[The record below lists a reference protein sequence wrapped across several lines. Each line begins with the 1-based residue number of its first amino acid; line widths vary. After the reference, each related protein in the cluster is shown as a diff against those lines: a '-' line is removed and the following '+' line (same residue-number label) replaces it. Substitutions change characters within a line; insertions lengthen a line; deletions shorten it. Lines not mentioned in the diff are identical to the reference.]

1 MSIYLIETPTADL
14 FKIEPMLGSINLFSS
29 LKTAGE
35 WEGILGDANGD
46 KSNDWKPRGADPLDI
61 NDYTQ
66 AQFGAFINSWRGS
79 GSASLFSTPYNPKQ
93 DYTPWTNTLTPE
105 QLKQGFDLYQQ
116 TVPGPIDPYLAF
128 RFAVDL
134 TAGMS
139 VEELTPLYQQKAAAN
154 LEQPI

>member
-61 NDYTQ
+61 NDYT
-66 AQFGAFINSWRGS
+66 
-79 GSASLFSTPYNPKQ
+79 
-93 DYTPWTNTLTPE
+93 PWTNTLTPE
-105 QLKQGFDLYQQ
+105 QLQQGFDLYQQ